1 MVFDKDKGTSN
12 ISLLKTPTSLYV
24 FLDSETFLNLVMSVV
39 CSFLGHQSV
48 CMPPLEFPRT
58 FDSWYD
64 CSKGAHRE
72 SVLLMNKMGYRI

>member
-1 MVFDKDKGTSN
+1 MIKFTL
-12 ISLLKTPTSLYV
+12 IIW
-24 FLDSETFLNLVMSVV
+24 V

-72 SVLLMNKMGYRI
+72 SVLLMNKMGYKYINENKIAIKYACIEGHTT